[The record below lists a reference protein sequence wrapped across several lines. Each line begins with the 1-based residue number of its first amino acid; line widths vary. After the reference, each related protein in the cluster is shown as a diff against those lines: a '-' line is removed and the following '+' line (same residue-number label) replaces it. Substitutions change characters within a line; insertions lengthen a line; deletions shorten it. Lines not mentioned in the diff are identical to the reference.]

1 MRALQLANSN
11 PCIAQVAVPST
22 DKPCGTRSAAFTAV
36 TGGDLPVRT
45 DNSGSEYTLLLN
57 NIFHILP
64 FLGSAMKLFSACFIT
79 TLTKKKKINNVENI
93 HFHAVGVPRL
103 LTCSM
108 WTT

>member
-11 PCIAQVAVPST
+11 PCIAPVAVPST

-57 NIFHILP
+57 NIHILP
-64 FLGSAMKLFSACFIT
+64 FLVSAMKLFSACFIT
-79 TLTKKKKINNVENI
+79 TLTKKKKNQ
-93 HFHAVGVPRL
+93 
-103 LTCSM
+103 
-108 WTT
+108 